1 MQQQGLL
8 RQLTLFLFLFLF
20 LFLCRVDAFADD

>member
-20 LFLCRVDAFADD
+20 LCCAA